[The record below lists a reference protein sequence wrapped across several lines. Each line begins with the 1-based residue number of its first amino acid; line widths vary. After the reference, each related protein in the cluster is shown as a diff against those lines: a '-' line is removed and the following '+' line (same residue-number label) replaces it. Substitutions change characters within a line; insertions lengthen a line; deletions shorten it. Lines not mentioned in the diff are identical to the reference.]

1 MKPSPA
7 SYPAA
12 STAAF
17 WVAKNGGG
25 KRSEQWFL
33 KFWSIHRLVFSP
45 RTYTGRFHFS
55 SSRASGSASRLS
67 SLSASR
73 CGRWTSLS
81 CAKKS
86 STLDRLG
93 IGMAPAYPPAHGAAG
108 VLRPRPTPL
117 GGLPGVVQTVGA
129 LDQDLCTRRLPSPF
143 CALDQA
149 AAHRRFQLTRPVDVP
164 IESSLSHRAHSDR
177 PGARS
182 PCSPGPGR
190 PDDAGCRAPMP
201 R

>member
-7 SYPAA
+7 SNPAV

-93 IGMAPAYPPAHGAAG
+93 IGMVSAYRCKSRCCATDSTRSVSRRTPRGDQSAD
-108 VLRPRPTPL
+108 VLECLFHRLDSAIHHRVE
-117 GGLPGVVQTVGA
+117 VV
-129 LDQDLCTRRLPSPF
+129 
-143 CALDQA
+143 
-149 AAHRRFQLTRPVDVP
+149 
-164 IESSLSHRAHSDR
+164 
-177 PGARS
+177 
-182 PCSPGPGR
+182 
-190 PDDAGCRAPMP
+190 
-201 R
+201 